1 MSVSPNM
8 DVDENGVVFQS
19 PKESTT
25 SHNLVGSVAQVSFDD
40 FRNYMSEEMRAVRKD
55 IINEVAASISAVR
68 VSSEKNTN
76 DILTRNKEVS
86 NIGEDIREIR
96 EAADPS
102 RIRKEISVMLREE
115 RNGSAGPADD
125 DLC

>member
-1 MSVSPNM
+1 M
-8 DVDENGVVFQS
+8 
-19 PKESTT
+19 
-25 SHNLVGSVAQVSFDD
+25 
-40 FRNYMSEEMRAVRKD
+40 
-55 IINEVAASISAVR
+55 AASISAVR
-68 VSSEKNTN
+68 ISTKKNTN
-76 DILTRNKEVS
+76 DILTLNKEVS
-86 NIGEDIREIR
+86 NIGKDIREIR